1 MAAAFL
7 TSKEKKIE
15 AFFSLQGVKVTLIS
29 IPSGENLASQKEMNK
44 NLFGVACHMYKTL
57 GMVEVT
63 TDE

>member
-7 TSKEKKIE
+7 TSKEKIE